1 MIRKLVFIHFIM
13 TLFSRIGILGRKQ
26 HPELIDTL
34 HNLITFLQKRGIAL
48 FLEADT
54 AQLLALTTFPIYSAQ
69 ELGHHCDLF
78 IVVGGDGSL
87 LNVARFATETN
98 TPVVGINRGRLGF
111 LTDIHPDE
119 LTTKLDA
126 VLNGDY
132 QEEQR
137 LLLEAHFE
145 TATGQSYRDSALNE
159 ILIEAGPTTNM
170 LEFATYI
177 DEQFVC
183 SQRADGIIISTPTGS
198 TAYALSA
205 NGPIIHPQL
214 DAVALVPMLS
224 HTLSSRP
231 LVIDSQC
238 SIQISVAPD
247 HPTPGLVSYDGRPR
261 LELPPGKTVHITAK
275 QQKLRLIHPVDY
287 NYFDTLRS
295 KLHWEKKYT

>member
-1 MIRKLVFIHFIM
+1 
-13 TLFSRIGILGRKQ
+13 
-26 HPELIDTL
+26 IDTL

-145 TATGQSYRDSALNE
+145 TAT
-159 ILIEAGPTTNM
+159 
-170 LEFATYI
+170 
-177 DEQFVC
+177 
-183 SQRADGIIISTPTGS
+183 
-198 TAYALSA
+198 
-205 NGPIIHPQL
+205 
-214 DAVALVPMLS
+214 
-224 HTLSSRP
+224 
-231 LVIDSQC
+231 
-238 SIQISVAPD
+238 
-247 HPTPGLVSYDGRPR
+247 
-261 LELPPGKTVHITAK
+261 
-275 QQKLRLIHPVDY
+275 
-287 NYFDTLRS
+287 
-295 KLHWEKKYT
+295 